1 MPSPKD
7 GTECDPLA
15 ASDPTEAQDA
25 DDASPGE
32 VETIKQQQRQT
43 GTGKY
48 GSTPVTPYTPPQTP
62 EDKLVQTS
70 WIEIVLV
77 DKNNNP
83 VPGET
88 YKCVLP
94 DNRVKVGT
102 LDAKG
107 FARIE
112 GIPDG
117 TCQVTFPNMDGRSWE
132 KK

>member
-1 MPSPKD
+1 MPQAKD
-7 GTECDPLA
+7 GTECSVLA
-15 ASDPTEAQDA
+15 PTEPTVANDA
-25 DDASPGE
+25 DDANPGQ
-32 VETIKQQQRQT
+32 VETVKQQQRQT

-48 GSTPVTPYTPPQTP
+48 GSTPVTPFSPPETP
-62 EDKLVQTS
+62 EDKLIETT

-83 VPGET
+83 VAGET

-94 DNRVKVGT
+94 DNRVKIGT

-112 GIPDG
+112 GIQPG
-117 TCQVTFPNMDGRSWE
+117 TCQVSFPNRDGRSWE